1 MSNHELH
8 IESIK
13 KTKKPLRFIENRG
26 QEDGRAVFTANCNG
40 QKLLFEKDRIAIVK
54 KGAAQQGEPRDDAAN
69 CPCLA
74 LRFVGARENAPAGF
88 LLNHEQLRRPNG
100 ECPQKCRETV
110 PAYGMLKYSD
120 VWDGIDL
127 ELSECDSGLKM
138 NWVLDAPG
146 IAGCIRLRWEGAQ
159 SLEIDRDGCLLVHHA
174 LGTLRDAA
182 PKAWQVVDAEFTP
195 IGCSYKL
202 AGDTEFLFEL
212 TCDCDKDSPIVIDP
226 IIS

>member
-8 IESIK
+8 IESVK
-13 KTKKPLRFIENRG
+13 KIKKPLRFIENRG
-26 QEDGRAVFTANCNG
+26 QEDGRAVFTASCNG
-40 QKLLFEKDRIAIVK
+40 QKLLFEKDRIAIIK
-54 KGAAQQGEPRDDAAN
+54 KDAAQSKPGEDAAN

-88 LLNHEQLRRPNG
+88 LLNHEQLRQPNG
-100 ECPQKCRETV
+100 ECPKKCGETV
-110 PAYGMLKYSD
+110 SAYGMLKYSD
-120 VWDGIDL
+120 VWDGVDL

-138 NWVLDAPG
+138 NWVVDAPG

-174 LGTLRDAA
+174 LGTLKDAA
-182 PKAWQVVDAEFTP
+182 PKAWQIVDAEFTP

-212 TCDCDKDSPIVIDP
+212 SCDCDEDSPIVIDP
-226 IIS
+226 IIN